1 MVIMMLCGQVTI
13 MKYKIIRSNIEKAKF
28 SITENNKVILPLL
41 TYEQAIIILK
51 SLSGANDEIK
61 S

>member
-1 MVIMMLCGQVTI
+1 
-13 MKYKIIRSNIEKAKF
+13 MKYKIIRSNIEKTKF

-41 TYEQAIIILK
+41 TYEQAVFILK
-51 SLSGANDEIK
+51 SLSGVNNESK